1 MKKILV
7 LLIVVCSTLVA
18 QRTESSSFSLRV
30 KYGNNKWGGF
40 ATTTQNESGFLTGVI
55 YGNDSLSLGVSSHL
69 HASFLNSFSDNYWKQ
84 VKGEISKMPRT
95 GWEETVTKMIVYSF
109 YPKRTL
115 TDSLLVYCKYITYT
129 LKSVKAVN
137 DYNYDIV
144 YSEEF
149 LKVQLNEEVKASFI
163 QSQFPKAEVNLKI
176 VQGDE
181 NFELTNHVDK
191 SPFPFEEVRLKDYA
205 EKSQLSENG
214 ILFGIDL
221 VRTDRNGNKVILKR
235 TDFPLKSFLLNTG
248 TESIPEF
255 KTLYYGFIE
264 VPVQIYNPAK
274 LTLFNNSNKSKKN
287 SFCSV
292 YVIPLVKEK
301 NNYNLELIISRGDNS
316 GNYSYSKKVTLAA
329 GEKINIELQPDN
341 WRYEEVVEGERM
353 QLNSEEDYNKYVKDY
368 LILTLEEGKDSFK
381 DKSQTNNRDDTK
393 AKYVETRTQADYE
406 RISLGNELHSLA
418 TNAVNYCY
426 SKNRS
431 LKNWEIPAAYRQNGF
446 NIYRVTDINNG
457 IEIEATGRAIGND
470 KVTPVRS
477 TIKITSNKHKIVN
490 HRVNSGESIYDIAK
504 KYNVTVGQLMSW
516 NNNLH
521 SKKIVAGRRLIV
533 YDPSDVNK
541 LTISQ
546 VEIKN

>member
-55 YGNDSLSLGVSSHL
+55 YGNDSLSLGVSSQL

-84 VKGEISKMPRT
+84 VKGEISKTPRT
-95 GWEETVTKMIVYSF
+95 GWEETVTKMIVYSI

-149 LKVQLNEEVKASFI
+149 LKVLLNEEVKASFI

-393 AKYVETRTQADYE
+393 AKFVETRTQADYE
-406 RISLGNELHSLA
+406 RSSLSDQLYILA
-418 TNAVNYCY
+418 KNAIDYCY
-426 SKNRS
+426 SKKKEPR
-431 LKNWEIPAAYRQNGF
+431 NWEIPREYMKYGLG
-446 NIYRVTDINNG
+446 IYRIFDTDNG
-457 IEIEATGRAIGND
+457 IEIEGVGRAIGND
-470 KVTPVRS
+470 KISPVKLV
-477 TIKITSNKHKIVN
+477 I
-490 HRVNSGESIYDIAK
+490 RVISQRKATTHYVKNGESVRTIAA
-504 KYNVTVGQLMSW
+504 KYRVSSNQIISKNRLKSQKISVGQKLIIDEPSSR
-516 NNNLH
+516 NNL
-521 SKKIVAGRRLIV
+521 V
-533 YDPSDVNK
+533 
-541 LTISQ
+541 ISQ
-546 VEIKN
+546 VEVKN